1 MANSKILCIDDTP
14 DEIIDI
20 FSQKSLRKI
29 LEGTFKGCPYGIVFA
44 TSGEEGIDIIRKNP
58 DVRLVLLD
66 IEFSGQPKQG
76 AQIADDLYRI
86 RQKLGIVVLTRFD
99 ERGKKTKFG
108 WKPNILAY
116 LVKKELSD
124 IVWQERLR
132 RLSEAIIED
141 PENKKWMLELD
152 TDIGKLSLKRGR
164 EVFSMTFRSQKKI
177 ALLAACAQK
186 PNECVSSVDMEGFII
201 DRNYPYDY
209 YVNRPC
215 YEINKQVRE
224 RTNWAT
230 WGILDPH
237 CGGSSAVKLVIG
249 EAKVDLPPSAADKGY
264 FRWAYVTHSELN
276 NYVSK
281 IEFKRFQK
289 EVKDRLSKIEE
300 LLGQKSKN
308 K

>member
-1 MANSKILCIDDTP
+1 M
-14 DEIIDI
+14 
-20 FSQKSLRKI
+20 
-29 LEGTFKGCPYGIVFA
+29 
-44 TSGEEGIDIIRKNP
+44 
-58 DVRLVLLD
+58 
-66 IEFSGQPKQG
+66 
-76 AQIADDLYRI
+76 
-86 RQKLGIVVLTRFD
+86 
-99 ERGKKTKFG
+99 
-108 WKPNILAY
+108 
-116 LVKKELSD
+116 SD

-132 RLSEAIIED
+132 KLSGAIIED
-141 PENKKWMLELD
+141 PENKRWMLELD
-152 TDIGKLSLKRGR
+152 TNLKKLSLKRGK
-164 EVFSMTFRSQKKI
+164 ELFLMTFRSQKKI

-186 PNECVSSVDMEGFII
+186 PNECVSSANMEGFII

-249 EAKVDLPPSAADKGY
+249 EAKVGLPPSAADKGY
-264 FRWAYVTHSELN
+264 FRRAYVTHSELN

-300 LLGQKSKN
+300 LLSQKSKN